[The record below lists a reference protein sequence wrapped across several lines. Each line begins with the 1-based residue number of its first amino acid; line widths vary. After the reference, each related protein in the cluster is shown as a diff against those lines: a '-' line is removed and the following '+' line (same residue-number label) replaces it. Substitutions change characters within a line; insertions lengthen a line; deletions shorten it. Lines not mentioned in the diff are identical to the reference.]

1 MTDFPE
7 DNENDYSYDILGDNY
22 LNADENPIQETDI
35 EAYKEKIRRSGI
47 VYISYIPENM
57 KVLDIKEK
65 FEKYGVT
72 RIYFVPDK
80 HQKTKKYLK
89 YKEGWVEFKDKLMAK
104 LCEYELNGKMI
115 GGKKRHNPFREE
127 IWTIKYLHKF
137 KWHHLVEKLGFNRK
151 MREHRIKAEVNQS
164 KRETNFIMEKFL
176 QSKIINNLNK
186 KRVK

>member
-137 KWHHLVEKLGFNRK
+137 KWHHLIEKLGFNRK